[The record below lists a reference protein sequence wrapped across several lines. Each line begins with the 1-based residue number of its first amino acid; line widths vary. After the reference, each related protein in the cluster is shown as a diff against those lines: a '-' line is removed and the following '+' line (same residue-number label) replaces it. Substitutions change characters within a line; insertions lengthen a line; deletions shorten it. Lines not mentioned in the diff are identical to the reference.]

1 MQKFSDDYLAIMK
14 SRSEVSFV
22 EDTIASDL
30 WKLLAGLM
38 DYPFIINTGATIEGS
53 STGYVIQSEEG
64 LKSFVYLLLHLEQ
77 DDDES

>member
-30 WKLLAGLM
+30 WKLLVGLI
-38 DYPFIINTGATIEGS
+38 DYPIMIM
-53 STGYVIQSEEG
+53 TGYSSCEIQSEED
-64 LKSFVYLLLHLEQ
+64 LKSFVYRLLHPEE
-77 DDDES
+77 DES